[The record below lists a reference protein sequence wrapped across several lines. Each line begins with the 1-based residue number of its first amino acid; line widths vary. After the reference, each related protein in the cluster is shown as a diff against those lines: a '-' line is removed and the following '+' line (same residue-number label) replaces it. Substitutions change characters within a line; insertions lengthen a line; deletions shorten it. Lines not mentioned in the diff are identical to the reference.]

1 MSFLEDPILLAFVVL
16 SALFALITLMPRRH
30 SRFWMCFLVLALF
43 ALPRGGF
50 VISQL
55 KMPLPVAH
63 ILVALCVMEWLL
75 LRQHRFRPY
84 SQFNMV
90 FLIYTAVMGMGLAL
104 GLATGGN
111 YLTAFLELCFYL
123 FAIGLF
129 FYVSETFHEKHHFIT
144 FMRTILLVAALV
156 SVYGIM
162 QHFWGSKILLDHV
175 TYNSG
180 SEVARGYVE
189 NPEFHR
195 RVLSSYGDPNVL
207 ASQLIFFLG
216 IVAALVLGKGI
227 KLPMRVLAG
236 GILVLI
242 AFCIHYTGS
251 RAGLVCMV
259 LVLFAVLCWRSRW
272 AWFLLPVMVVVAFM
286 VGPALLESSLAGRF
300 QNIAGAG
307 DLRAQFPQMS
317 FELLKAIPIGC
328 GLGNTVYM
336 DYRGF
341 SWIFEINPT
350 NTLWS
355 GFNSFWLNLFSRL
368 GVPGVVAFAML
379 LIVLFR
385 YIWKR
390 AKVVEQPDVR
400 AFLYGGLAG
409 FAGVV
414 LIWLVNN
421 TYILPGGGLNF
432 WFMVGMLTA
441 GARAFSAHR
450 YPNTIPQ
457 PLPVPISAEQIQPA

>member
-1 MSFLEDPILLAFVVL
+1 MSFLEDPILLLFVAL

-30 SRFWMCFLVLALF
+30 GRLWMCFMVLALF
-43 ALPRGGF
+43 ALPRAGF

-55 KMPLPVAH
+55 KMPLPIAH
-63 ILVALCVMEWLL
+63 IMVGLCVMEWLIF
-75 LRQHRFRPY
+75 RQHRFRPY
-84 SQFNMV
+84 PQFNKV
-90 FLIYTAVMGMGLAL
+90 FLIYTAVMGMGLVL

-111 YLTAFLELCFYL
+111 FVTAFFELCFYL

-129 FYVSETFHEKHHFIT
+129 FYVSETFVEKRHFIL
-144 FMRTILLVAALV
+144 FMRTILVVAALV

-162 QHFWGSKILLDHV
+162 QHFWGATILIDHV
-175 TYNSG
+175 TYNSS
-180 SEVARGYVE
+180 SEVARAYVE
-189 NPEFHR
+189 NPHLQS

-216 IVAALVLGKGI
+216 IVTALFIGKGI
-227 KLPMRVLAG
+227 KLPMRVIAAA
-236 GILVLI
+236 IMILI
-242 AFCIHYTGS
+242 AICIHFTGS
-251 RAGLVCMV
+251 RAGLICMV
-259 LVLFAVLCWRSRW
+259 LVVFAVLCWRSRL
-272 AWFLLPVMVVVAFM
+272 AWFLLPVGVVVAFM
-286 VGPALLESSLAGRF
+286 IGPSLLESSLAGRF
-300 QNIAGAG
+300 PNVAGAE
-307 DLRAQFPQMS
+307 DLRSQFPQMS
-317 FELLKAIPIGC
+317 FEMLKTIPIGC

-336 DYRGF
+336 DYQGF

-350 NTLWS
+350 SSLWG

-368 GVPGVVAFAML
+368 GVPGVIAFAFL
-379 LIVLFR
+379 LAVLFR

-409 FAGVV
+409 FAGVA
-414 LIWLVNN
+414 LIWMVNN
-421 TYILPGGGLNF
+421 TYILPGGALNF

-457 PLPVPISAEQIQPA
+457 QMPVPISTEQIQPA